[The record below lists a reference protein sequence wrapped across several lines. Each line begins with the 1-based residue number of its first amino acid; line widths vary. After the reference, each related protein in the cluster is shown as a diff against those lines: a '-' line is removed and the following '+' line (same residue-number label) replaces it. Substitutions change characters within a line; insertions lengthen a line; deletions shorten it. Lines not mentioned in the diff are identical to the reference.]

1 MEPTLPAPN
10 INPERAPVDY
20 GQNLERTPL
29 LVSPEISPERAAEQF
44 EQRSEAAPAVV
55 VNDTSVLPTPV
66 VVPVPIIPMDDA
78 TIIANDIGAPVVAA
92 DDDVIEKEW
101 VDKAKKI
108 IAQTKDDPHTRERE
122 VAKLQIDYL
131 RKRYGKDLGSLDE

>member
-10 INPERAPVDY
+10 LNPERAPVDY
-20 GQNLERTPL
+20 GQNLEQVPL
-29 LVSPEISPERAAEQF
+29 APSPERGFERAPEQL
-44 EQRSEAAPAVV
+44 EQRSEAPPAVA
-55 VNDTSVLPTPV
+55 NDTSMLPTPV
-66 VVPVPIIPMDDA
+66 VVPIPSVPVDDVSVV
-78 TIIANDIGAPVVAA
+78 TDDIGAPAVAA

-108 IAQTKDDPHTRERE
+108 IAETKDDPHTRERE

-131 RKRYGKDLGSLDE
+131 RKRYGKELGSFDV